1 MWWCCCLINLRR
13 DFYFQMETI
22 QRRQCGKEMLEG
34 TIRRYQMVFTSIH
47 VNNQESVIRTGWFR
61 LVGVIM
67 VTVWLSL
74 RHSGTSDCREHLICF
89 MLLCCFFWYDGVNN
103 LRPKLLAC
111 LDVPLNTDCKAAAS
125 GYFTIDL
132 TIEHLLSQS
141 ALRSN
146 RWSFS
151 EKMQD

>member
-1 MWWCCCLINLRR
+1 MNLKR

-34 TIRRYQMVFTSIH
+34 TIRQYQMVFTSIH
-47 VNNQESVIRTGWFR
+47 VNNQESVIRTGWFP

-67 VTVWLSL
+67 VTMWLSL

-89 MLLCCFFWYDGVNN
+89 MLLWVVFFDTIRVNN

-111 LDVPLNTDCKAAAS
+111 LDVPLDTDCKAAAS
-125 GYFTIDL
+125 DYFTIDL
-132 TIEHLLSQS
+132 VKSTP
-141 ALRSN
+141 RSN
-146 RWSFS
+146 RCSFS
-151 EKMQD
+151 QKIQD